1 MYSIN
6 FTVIRKKF
14 SLSFHYNWGNGYLFV
29 NDTKTILFKA
39 KVSEIVI
46 TPLFLGNISEDFSAG
61 NMKKRELNEYVYDF
75 SVNYDVIAVLDI
87 LDIQVL
93 MKNNDIA

>member
-6 FTVIRKKF
+6 FTVIRKKV
-14 SLSFHYNWGNGYLFV
+14 SLSFHYTWWNGYLFV
-29 NDTKTILFKA
+29 NGTKIILFKA

-46 TPLFLGNISEDFSAG
+46 TPLFLGNSSEDFSAG
-61 NMKKRELNEYVYDF
+61 NMKKRGLNEYVYDF

-87 LDIQVL
+87 LDIQ
-93 MKNNDIA
+93 KF